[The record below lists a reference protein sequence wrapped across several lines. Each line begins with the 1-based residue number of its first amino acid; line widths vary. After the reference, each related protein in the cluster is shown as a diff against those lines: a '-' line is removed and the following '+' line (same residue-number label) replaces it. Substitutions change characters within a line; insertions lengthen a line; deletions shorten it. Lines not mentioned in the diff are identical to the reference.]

1 MPTAEG
7 FQVLVFGFDTLE
19 SRMSLLRVTLMVLIS
34 IKLDPLELL
43 GKSIG
48 SRVVMVGSERG
59 LQLYSI
65 SAVA

>member
-1 MPTAEG
+1 
-7 FQVLVFGFDTLE
+7 
-19 SRMSLLRVTLMVLIS
+19 LRVTLMVLIS